1 MKILA
6 LLVLLAAACTTDPT
20 RAGAD
25 ISPLAQWASE
35 VQQRIHDNWVRPVG
49 SSEIK
54 RCLIYLKVSPN
65 GTVESAEFKE
75 PCGDTTFEESVRTT
89 IQRSSPL
96 PLPSDPAVFQ
106 RNMVLNF
113 QVR

>member
-6 LLVLLAAACTTDPT
+6 PLLFLAAACTSDPT
-20 RAGAD
+20 KAGAD
-25 ISPLAQWASE
+25 ISALVDWASA

-49 SSEIK
+49 SSETK

-65 GTVESAEFKE
+65 GIVESAEFKE
-75 PCGDTTFEESVRTT
+75 PCGDTAFEESVRTA